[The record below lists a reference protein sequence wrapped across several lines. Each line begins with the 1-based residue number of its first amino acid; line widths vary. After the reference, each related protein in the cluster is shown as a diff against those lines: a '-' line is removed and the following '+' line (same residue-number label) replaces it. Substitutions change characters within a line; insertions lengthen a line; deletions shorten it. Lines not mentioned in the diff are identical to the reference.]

1 MRNVEVSSVHR
12 RWTRRLAGL
21 TSLVF
26 MLAACG
32 ATDLAGPGGRDGV
45 WQSADIGSTDIAGV
59 TREVAPGELQILA
72 AGEDI
77 WDEADTFR
85 YVYREIQ
92 GGGSLTVRVNDLTA
106 ADEWTKVGLM
116 VRENLAP
123 NARNAMILLT
133 DYNGVLFQ
141 RRDVTGGMT
150 ADVLPDGTYMRDGSA
165 SAPWWLRIERKGSQI
180 IGSHSADGQNWREL
194 GRVTIDLPQNALI
207 GMAVSSVKAG
217 ELASGTYTSIEV
229 RSDGAPLPTPP
240 KLSEPT
246 PAPNPGPSNEA
257 TYQIDRTTDFMNPE
271 RGFHGSA
278 DLLGG
283 GSMSGVRNAGMTL
296 ARSYVRLDNYR
307 NGPLPESLLTDLRK
321 GFEQARRAG
330 IKVLPRFT
338 YNFGPDPDA
347 PLDVVLTHIGQ
358 LKPIL
363 TEYSDVIA
371 TLQAGFIGAWGE
383 WHHSTNGLTSDSAVR
398 TVADA
403 LLNAIPESRM
413 VQIRTPAR
421 IRTVVGSP
429 SPSTIPFGPEPQA
442 RIGFVNDCFLA
453 SPSDVGT
460 YSGDQVQDRA
470 EAATLS
476 RYTVTGGETCS
487 VGQPSPRNGCVTALA
502 ELAQFHWDYINS
514 SYYKGILDTW
524 RNEGCFDEISR
535 RLGYRL
541 GLIKGSVT
549 KTVTAGETLTV
560 TLSMENSGFGKVYN
574 PRPAELV
581 LRNTETGQAYTL
593 RASDDIR
600 RLLPVA
606 GETKSVQLNVAVPG
620 TIAKGSYRVY
630 LRLPDAASNLAD
642 DTRYDIRLANVGTWD
657 ASTGLNDLKLTTT
670 VGGL

>member
-1 MRNVEVSSVHR
+1 LVG
-12 RWTRRLAGL
+12 LAGL
-21 TSLVF
+21 LLF
-26 MLAACG
+26 LAACG
-32 ATDLAGPGGRDGV
+32 TTDLAGPGGGGDRA
-45 WQSADIGSTDIAGV
+45 WQSADIGGTDVAGE

-85 YVYREIQ
+85 YVYQAIQ
-92 GGGSLTVRVNDLTA
+92 GDGALTVRVNDVKA
-106 ADEWTKVGLM
+106 VDEWTKVGLM

-141 RRDVTGGMT
+141 RREVTGGRT
-150 ADVLPDGTYMRDGSA
+150 ADVLPDGTYMRDVSA
-165 SAPWWLRIERKGSQI
+165 SAPWWLRIERKGSQL

-194 GRVTIDLPQNALI
+194 GRVTIDLPQEVLI

-217 ELASGTYTSIEV
+217 TVASGTYTSINLQREG
-229 RSDGAPLPTPP
+229 GAPPTQP
-240 KLSEPT
+240 KPGEPT
-246 PAPNPGPSNEA
+246 PEPNPGPSNEA

-271 RGFHGSA
+271 RGFHGYA

-283 GSMSGVRNAGMTL
+283 GSMSGVRSGDMTL

-307 NGPLPESLLTDLRK
+307 NGPLPESLLSDLRA

-330 IKVLPRFT
+330 IKVIPRFT
-338 YNFGPDPDA
+338 YNFGMDDDA

-371 TLQAGFIGAWGE
+371 VLQAGFIGAWGE
-383 WHHSTNGLTSDSAVR
+383 WHHSTNDLTSDSAMR
-398 TVADA
+398 TIAGA
-403 LLNAIPESRM
+403 LLDAIPESRM
-413 VQIRTPAR
+413 IQIRTPGR
-421 IRTVVGSP
+421 IRSVVGSP
-429 SPSTIPFGPEPQA
+429 SPSTVPFGTEPQA

-453 SPSDVGT
+453 SKSDVGT

-487 VGQPSPRNGCVTALA
+487 VGEPSPRNGCVTALD

-524 RNEGCFDEISR
+524 RNEGCFDEVSL

-541 GLIKGSVT
+541 GLTKGSVT
-549 KTVTAGETLTV
+549 KTVAAGETLTV
-560 TLSMENSGFGKVYN
+560 NLTMENSGFGKVYN
-574 PRPAELV
+574 PRPADLV
-581 LRNTETGQAYTL
+581 LRNTETGQEYTL

-600 RLLPVA
+600 TLLPVA
-606 GETKSVQLNVAVPG
+606 GETKGVQLNVTVPG
-620 TIAKGSYRVY
+620 TVANGTYRVY
-630 LRLPDAASNLAD
+630 LRLPDAASNLAND
-642 DTRYDIRLANVGTWD
+642 VRYDIRLANVSTWD